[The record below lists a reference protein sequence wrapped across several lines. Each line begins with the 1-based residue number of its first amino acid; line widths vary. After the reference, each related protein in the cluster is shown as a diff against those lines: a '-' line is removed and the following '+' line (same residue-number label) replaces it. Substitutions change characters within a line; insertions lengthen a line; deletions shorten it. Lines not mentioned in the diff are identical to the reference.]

1 MTESPEAAKPPESAL
16 EAAVPVSPCP
26 RLLTI
31 AEAAA
36 VLNVPENWLR
46 KKVTARAVPFTLIGR
61 HVRFTDEHLDQIIEA
76 GEQRPLEV
84 VSNLGPSRRA
94 RRAS

>member
-1 MTESPEAAKPPESAL
+1 MSADTSDTGPGFPETGDIR
-16 EAAVPVSPCP
+16 P
-26 RLLTI
+26 RLVTI
-31 AEAAA
+31 AEAAV

-61 HVRFTDEHLDQIIEA
+61 HVRFTSAHLDDIIAA
-76 GEQRPLEV
+76 GEQRPLESI
-84 VSNLGPSRRA
+84 SNLGPSRRA

>member
-1 MTESPEAAKPPESAL
+1 MSTDGDSTEAGVKATSEL
-16 EAAVPVSPCP
+16 RP

-31 AEAAA
+31 AEAAV

-61 HVRFTDEHLDQIIEA
+61 HVRFTSAHLDSIIGA
-76 GEQRPLEV
+76 GEQRPLER